1 MPPSFTPPIAEPLPA
16 TTQLQLL
23 IDAARAA
30 AEDQE
35 HPDAIELE
43 IFADTLAEQAELVFP
58 RGADDRPFVVLGA
71 DDGEPLL
78 HWAQTAVEAALA
90 DLGELVEDW
99 DVEFEGLEMQERA
112 DQRRRDMEDLFRS
125 RDWTSRLVRVYDVL
139 AADLGRRCV
148 PLYGEALTGSRLP
161 LVEAFTAHSYSG
173 DEVGS
178 WEWARESSHRVGD
191 PRP

>member
-1 MPPSFTPPIAEPLPA
+1 VPPSFTPPIAEPLPA

-43 IFADTLAEQAELVFP
+43 IFADALDEQADKAFP
-58 RGADDRPFVVLGA
+58 RGPNDRPFVVVS
-71 DDGEPLL
+71 DEGEPLL
-78 HWAQTAVEAALA
+78 RWAQTAVEAALA
-90 DLGELVEDW
+90 DLGDLVDDW
-99 DVEFEGLEMQERA
+99 DVEYEDLEMRERG

-125 RDWTSRLVRVYDVL
+125 GAWTSWTVRIYEVL
-139 AADLGRRCV
+139 AADLSRGCV

-161 LVEAFTAHSYSG
+161 LIETFTAHSYSG
-173 DEVGS
+173 DEAGP
-178 WEWARESSHRVGD
+178 WEWARECPLGVAD

>member
-1 MPPSFTPPIAEPLPA
+1 MPPSLTPPIAGPLPA

-58 RGADDRPFVVLGA
+58 RGADDRPFVVLGG
-71 DDGEPLL
+71 DGKPLL

-90 DLGELVEDW
+90 DLRGLVEDW

-125 RDWTSRLVRVYDVL
+125 GAWISWTVRVYDVL
-139 AADLGRRCV
+139 AADLSRRCV
-148 PLYGEALTGSRLP
+148 PLYGEAFTGSRLP
-161 LVEAFTAHSYSG
+161 LVETFTAYSYSG
-173 DEVGS
+173 DEVGP
-178 WEWARESSHRVGD
+178 WEWAREYPRGVGD